1 MPSVDELH
9 DSGLI
14 TRDRN
19 PGDRREHVLQL
30 TSEGHAY
37 LSRALAAEDG
47 AQERLAARLGTAE
60 TGRLNELLTQIIT
73 A

>member
-1 MPSVDELH
+1 
-9 DSGLI
+9 
-14 TRDRN
+14 
-19 PGDRREHVLQL
+19 VLQL

-37 LSRALAAEDG
+37 LSRALTAEDG
-47 AQERLAARLGTAE
+47 AQERLAARLGTTE